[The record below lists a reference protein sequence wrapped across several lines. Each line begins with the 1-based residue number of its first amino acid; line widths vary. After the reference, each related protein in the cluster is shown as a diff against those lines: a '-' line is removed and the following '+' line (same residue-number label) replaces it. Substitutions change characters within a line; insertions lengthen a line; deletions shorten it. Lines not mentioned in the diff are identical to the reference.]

1 MVRFSLRRLSRIIN
15 VVLRTDANE
24 CVKIGYEDIWTWT
37 LECDKPSGSSSYVCG
52 PIEDGSP
59 QTPTCPANAAAN
71 TADFQTTV
79 SLTSY
84 GRYTPPPSINT
95 ALYSLVTSSY
105 TTVITA
111 NAQTTTITSTFA
123 STFTSTLR
131 ANAEATSTST
141 PSGAANINGTT
152 KNGLTVTL
160 TSGALIAVVVGPLV
174 ALAIGLGVFFYLRKR
189 RAKKEQAIR
198 LNSATGQGPYPPSVP
213 PAQVHPY
220 EVDNTESAGAYQNK
234 YTYHAPKV
242 DTYEIDD
249 RTAAVRAEKRWNNG
263 DGQQQESPISPMK
276 SPAPAYQ
283 EAFMP
288 VELDAAPIE
297 MDATPRGGGWRR

>member
-1 MVRFSLRRLSRIIN
+1 LSRI
-15 VVLRTDANE
+15 DANE
-24 CVKIGYEDIWTWT
+24 CVKIGYEDIWTWA

-79 SLTSY
+79 SPTSY
-84 GRYTPPPSINT
+84 GRYTSSPSINT

-123 STFTSTLR
+123 STFTSTLG

-141 PSGAANINGTT
+141 PGGAANINGTT

-189 RAKKEQAIR
+189 RAKKEPAIR
-198 LNSATGQGPYPPSVP
+198 LNSATGQGPYPPP
-213 PAQVHPY
+213 PPNGPVGADQVYPY
-220 EVDNTESAGAYQNK
+220 EVDNTESAGAYQKK

-263 DGQQQESPISPMK
+263 DGLQDPQSPISPMK

-297 MDATPRGGGWRR
+297 MDATPRGGGRRR

>member
-1 MVRFSLRRLSRIIN
+1 M
-15 VVLRTDANE
+15 DANQ
-24 CVKIGYEDIWTWT
+24 CVKIGYEDIWTWA

-59 QTPTCPANAAAN
+59 QTPICPANAAAN

-84 GRYTPPPSINT
+84 GQYTPPPSINT

-111 NAQTTTITSTFA
+111 NAHTTTITSTFA

-131 ANAEATSTST
+131 ANAEATSTSA
-141 PSGAANINGTT
+141 PGGAANINGTT

-160 TSGALIAVVVGPLV
+160 TSGALIAAVVGPLV

-189 RAKKEQAIR
+189 RVKKEQAIR
-198 LNSATGQGPYPPSVP
+198 LNSASGQGPYPPP
-213 PAQVHPY
+213 PPNGPVGADQVYPY
-220 EVDNTESAGAYQNK
+220 EVDNTESAGASQNK

-263 DGQQQESPISPMK
+263 DGQQQESPISPMR

-297 MDATPRGGGWRR
+297 MDAAPRGGGRR